1 MLHKKSKRW
10 IILAFFFILGVVLT
24 FLFKT
29 SFISLTI
36 TTSSAER
43 GKIIDQNGVILATNK
58 KIKSLYYVY
67 NIGCPAD
74 QEVAKISSFLNQFS
88 SKFNHK
94 ISVDD
99 IDSQLQKSCKHHD
112 KNEIRLHA
120 NLNDKESAFINEN
133 NFKNVIVKNELIRI
147 YPHHEIASQVIG
159 YVDYEKHNSDSNYV
173 PVGKNGIELQ
183 YENEL
188 KGKPGKTLT
197 FKIKNKKFLWNIQSP
212 QRGKDIQLALD
223 YKLQQK
229 TEEALRSQIQ
239 KAPDATA
246 GYAVVID
253 VKTGE
258 ILTMA
263 NSPVFDPNVFNTPL
277 SSSEKENI
285 KLLAQNKTIQKLKYG
300 DSYIN
305 MASTIKP
312 LTILIGLNE
321 KLFQPEDTYLDKGRF
336 QYNNQNNITNAAG
349 TPTGEITPSQAIINS
364 SNTFM
369 TAKVAIPLFN
379 KNNGNIEKVATVWAN
394 YLKQFGL
401 RSETGVD
408 LPFEE
413 EGQYKLHA
421 SSNFEGGISAL
432 LNASWGANE
441 VHTTLQLAQYA
452 AALANKGEKF
462 KPQIVNAIMENGD
475 KRIKGFKPI
484 LESSNRYPSSFWN
497 VLQSGMSQNI
507 QEIKDLPFDVSGK
520 TGITGSPNEQEKVI
534 NHSLFISYAPTK
546 NPRIAISVIIPGGNS
561 EKNSAALVAAE
572 ILKAWDTLQTENKK

>member
-10 IILAFFFILGVVLT
+10 IILTIFFILGVVLMV
-24 FLFKT
+24 LFT
-29 SFISLTI
+29 TRFISFTI
-36 TTSSAER
+36 TTSAAER

-58 KIKSLYYVY
+58 QVKSLYYVY
-67 NIGCPAD
+67 NNGCPTD
-74 QEVAKISSFLNQFS
+74 QEVAKIASFLNQFS

-94 ISVDD
+94 ISAGD

-112 KNEIRLHA
+112 KNEIRLYA
-120 NLNDKESAFINEN
+120 DLNDKESAFINEN
-133 NFKNVIVKNELIRI
+133 NFKNVKIKNELIRV

-159 YVDYEKHNSDSNYV
+159 YVHYEKHNSDSHYV

-229 TEEALRSQIQ
+229 TEKALRSQIQ
-239 KAPDATA
+239 KTPDATA

-253 VKTGE
+253 IKTGE

-263 NSPVFDPNVFNTPL
+263 NSPVFDPNIFNTPL

-285 KLLAQNKTIQKLKYG
+285 QLLSQNKTIQKLKYG
-300 DSYIN
+300 DSYVN

-379 KNNGNIEKVATVWAN
+379 KNNGNLEKVATVWTN

-401 RSETGVD
+401 RSKTGVD

-421 SSNFEGGISAL
+421 SSNFESGISAL

-452 AALANKGEKF
+452 AALANKGDKY

-475 KRIKGFKPI
+475 KRTKDFKPI

-507 QEIKDLPFDVSGK
+507 QEIKNLPFDVAGK

-546 NPRIAISVIIPGGNS
+546 NPHIAISVIIPGGNS
-561 EKNSAALVAAE
+561 ETNSAALVTAE
-572 ILKAWDTLQTENKK
+572 ILKAWDTLQKENKK

>member
-10 IILAFFFILGVVLT
+10 IILAIFFILGVVLT

-29 SFISLTI
+29 SFISFTI
-36 TTSSAER
+36 TTSSVER

-67 NIGCPAD
+67 NNGCPTN
-74 QEVAKISSFLNQFS
+74 QEVAKVSSFLNQFS

-99 IDSQLQKSCKHHD
+99 IHSQLQKSCKHHD

-120 NLNDKESAFINEN
+120 NLNDKEFTFINES
-133 NFKNVIVKNELIRI
+133 NFQNVIVKNKLIRV

-159 YVDYEKHNSDSNYV
+159 YVDYEKNNSNSNYV

-197 FKIKNKKFLWNIQSP
+197 FKIKSKQFLWNIQNP

-239 KAPDATA
+239 KTPDATA

-253 VKTGE
+253 VKTGK

-263 NSPVFDPNVFNTPL
+263 NSPVFDPNMFNTPL
-277 SSSEKENI
+277 SSSEKENV
-285 KLLAQNKTIQKLKYG
+285 KLLAQNKTIQKLKHG
-300 DSYIN
+300 DSYVN

-379 KNNGNIEKVATVWAN
+379 KNNGNLEKVATLWTN

-401 RSETGVD
+401 RSKTGID

-421 SSNFEGGISAL
+421 SSKFESGISAL

-441 VHTTLQLAQYA
+441 VHTPLQLAHYA
-452 AALANKGEKF
+452 ATLANKGDKY
-462 KPQIVNAIMENGD
+462 KPQIVHAIMENGD
-475 KRIKGFKPI
+475 KRTKEFKPI
-484 LESSNRYPSSFWN
+484 LESSNHYPSSSWN

-507 QEIKDLPFDVSGK
+507 QEIKNLPFDVSGK

-546 NPRIAISVIIPGGNS
+546 NPQIAISVIIPGGNS
-561 EKNSAALVAAE
+561 ETNSAALVAAE
-572 ILKAWDTLQTENKK
+572 ILKAWNTLQKENKK

>member
-10 IILAFFFILGVVLT
+10 IILTIFFILGVVLMV
-24 FLFKT
+24 LFT
-29 SFISLTI
+29 TRFISFTI
-36 TTSSAER
+36 TTSAAER

-58 KIKSLYYVY
+58 QVKSLYYVY
-67 NIGCPAD
+67 NNGCPTN

-94 ISVDD
+94 ISADD
-99 IDSQLQKSCKHHD
+99 IHSQLQKSCKHHD
-112 KNEIRLHA
+112 KNEIRLYA

-133 NFKNVIVKNELIRI
+133 NFKNVKIKNELIRV

-159 YVDYEKHNSDSNYV
+159 YVDYEKHNSDSHYV

-229 TEEALRSQIQ
+229 TEKALRSQIQ
-239 KAPDATA
+239 KTPDATA

-253 VKTGE
+253 IKTGE

-263 NSPVFDPNVFNTPL
+263 NSPVFDPNIFNTPL

-285 KLLAQNKTIQKLKYG
+285 QLLSQNKTIQKLKYG
-300 DSYIN
+300 DSYVN

-379 KNNGNIEKVATVWAN
+379 KNNGNLEKVATVWTN

-401 RSETGVD
+401 RSKTGVD

-421 SSNFEGGISAL
+421 SSNFESGISAL

-452 AALANKGEKF
+452 ATLANKGDKY

-475 KRIKGFKPI
+475 KRTKEFKPI
-484 LESSNRYPSSFWN
+484 LESSNRYPSSFWY

-507 QEIKDLPFDVSGK
+507 QEIKNLSFDVAGK

-546 NPRIAISVIIPGGNS
+546 NPHIAISVIIPGGNS
-561 EKNSAALVAAE
+561 ERNSAALVAAE
-572 ILKAWDTLQTENKK
+572 ILKAWDTLQKENKK

>member
-10 IILAFFFILGVVLT
+10 IILAVLFILGVVLM

-29 SFISLTI
+29 SFISFTI

-43 GKIIDQNGVILATNK
+43 GKIIDQNRVILATNK
-58 KIKSLYYVY
+58 KVKSLYYVY
-67 NIGCPAD
+67 NNGCPTN

-94 ISVDD
+94 ISEDD
-99 IDSQLQKSCKHHD
+99 IHSQFQKSCKHHD
-112 KNEIRLHA
+112 KNEIRLHS
-120 NLNDKESAFINEN
+120 NLNDKEFTFINEN
-133 NFKNVIVKNELIRI
+133 NFQNVIVKNEWMRV

-159 YVDYEKHNSDSNYV
+159 YVDYEKNNSDSNYV
-173 PVGKNGIELQ
+173 PVGKNGVELQ
-183 YENEL
+183 YENDL

-229 TEEALRSQIQ
+229 TEETLRSQIQ
-239 KAPDATA
+239 KTPDATA

-263 NSPVFDPNVFNTPL
+263 NSPIFDPNIFNTPL

-285 KLLAQNKTIQKLKYG
+285 KLLSQNKTIQKLKYG
-300 DSYIN
+300 DSYVN

-379 KNNGNIEKVATVWAN
+379 KNNGNLEKVATLWTN

-401 RSETGVD
+401 RSKTGID

-421 SSNFEGGISAL
+421 SSKFESGISAL

-441 VHTTLQLAQYA
+441 VHTPLQLAHYA
-452 AALANKGEKF
+452 ATLANKGDKY
-462 KPQIVNAIMENGD
+462 KPQIVHAIMENDD
-475 KRIKGFKPI
+475 KKTKEFKPL
-484 LESSNRYPSSFWN
+484 LESSNRYPSSSWN

-507 QEIKDLPFDVSGK
+507 QEIKSLPFDVAGK

-546 NPRIAISVIIPGGNS
+546 NPQIAVSVIIPGGNS
-561 EKNSAALVAAE
+561 ETNSAALVAAE
-572 ILKAWDTLQTENKK
+572 ILKDWHTLQKEIKK